1 MSRSL
6 KKNLISLAAV
16 SARIGPMHR
25 IGFDAFGEFL
35 ADGAGRGIGRIGGAH
50 HFAVLGDGVLAF
62 QHLHHHRA
70 RGHELDQAA
79 EKGPLAMHTVESLGL
94 GGGQAHAAAG
104 DHPQAR
110 ILEFGDDLAGQVPAR
125 RVRLDDRKG
134 ALDGHEELQKG

>member
-16 SARIGPMHR
+16 SGASEPCTELASM
-25 IGFDAFGEFL
+25 DFGEIL

-70 RGHELDQAA
+70 GGHELDQAA
-79 EKGPLAMHTVESLGL
+79 
-94 GGGQAHAAAG
+94 
-104 DHPQAR
+104 
-110 ILEFGDDLAGQVPAR
+110 
-125 RVRLDDRKG
+125 
-134 ALDGHEELQKG
+134 